1 MNLSYD
7 YQMAKA
13 RNEKRYAILH
23 IVCLYHRGMKKT
35 GRRTNMAITL
45 KAKTGRLNDPFDP
58 FNPVDPFDPADLFGP
73 DTPFD
78 PVDSPLEG
86 DKIPD
91 GELYIFSSEE
101 SQTESYNRLS
111 PDVRKK
117 IEELINSD
125 DPPGFKDAVELIR
138 NPKRIM
144 KECADGNIWYAES
157 TDSIPRDNI
166 NDDDMIIVPVR
177 TIVRMPLLIFAIYAK
192 EYKAADMLLS
202 MKRFSD
208 FAGMMSVRYLSA
220 GRWRSDAGDGYRLV
234 KQEKYSRPDM
244 FMLGAYINYSDNR
257 APLPLC
263 HRFFEKYD
271 TYRNPG
277 WLDLNEGDYAPGIDE
292 NGDHR
297 KYLAAFNTSENDYHV
312 HAMELVR
319 YILEADAVLYER
331 MMNKYEYIDLL
342 MYYSLRRNLNSSKK
356 DLLTFRKM
364 YEVFDECYYDDGN
377 MTVSEKTVEDM
388 LWEKLWN
395 VCESN
400 HFEFISGYIDK
411 GSTDLGRIWKFIT
424 GKDLWFDVNKL
435 ANEKD
440 GAPLIQLKTG
450 FMNSNYC
457 TVNEKGQVTGSFLE
471 MIIRNSAGAIYAGR
485 RGQTGN
491 SRLDLEYLLL
501 SCGEELLLMALKKD
515 FIRKRDAY
523 DLIDMARVKEKE
535 SLIPA
540 LMLKIYDEWPSA
552 DPKEIRTLSNGDM
565 ASGKG
570 GMKII

>member
-1 MNLSYD
+1 
-7 YQMAKA
+7 
-13 RNEKRYAILH
+13 
-23 IVCLYHRGMKKT
+23 
-35 GRRTNMAITL
+35 
-45 KAKTGRLNDPFDP
+45 
-58 FNPVDPFDPADLFGP
+58 
-73 DTPFD
+73 
-78 PVDSPLEG
+78 
-86 DKIPD
+86 
-91 GELYIFSSEE
+91 
-101 SQTESYNRLS
+101 
-111 PDVRKK
+111 
-117 IEELINSD
+117 
-125 DPPGFKDAVELIR
+125 
-138 NPKRIM
+138 
-144 KECADGNIWYAES
+144 
-157 TDSIPRDNI
+157 
-166 NDDDMIIVPVR
+166 
-177 TIVRMPLLIFAIYAK
+177 
-192 EYKAADMLLS
+192 
-202 MKRFSD
+202 
-208 FAGMMSVRYLSA
+208 
-220 GRWRSDAGDGYRLV
+220 
-234 KQEKYSRPDM
+234 
-244 FMLGAYINYSDNR
+244 
-257 APLPLC
+257 
-263 HRFFEKYD
+263 
-271 TYRNPG
+271 
-277 WLDLNEGDYAPGIDE
+277 
-292 NGDHR
+292 
-297 KYLAAFNTSENDYHV
+297 
-312 HAMELVR
+312 
-319 YILEADAVLYER
+319 
-331 MMNKYEYIDLL
+331 
-342 MYYSLRRNLNSSKK
+342 
-356 DLLTFRKM
+356 M
-364 YEVFDECYYDDGN
+364 YEVFDECYYDDRN

-540 LMLKIYDEWPSA
+540 LMLKIYDEWPSV